1 MDTSMNRKSADN
13 IFSAL
18 DKIYLAYI
26 AYFNKSKKKQG
37 IPSECS
43 IPLNF
48 GKCVNTY
55 IIHKIKYRK

>member
-37 IPSECS
+37 IPTFRM
-43 IPLNF
+43 LNTF
-48 GKCVNTY
+48 EPWKMCQYLHNT
-55 IIHKIKYRK
+55 